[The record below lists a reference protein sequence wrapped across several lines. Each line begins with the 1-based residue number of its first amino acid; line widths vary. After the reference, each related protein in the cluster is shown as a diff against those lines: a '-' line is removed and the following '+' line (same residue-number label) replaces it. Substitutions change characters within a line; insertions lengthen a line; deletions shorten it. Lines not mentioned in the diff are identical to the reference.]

1 MSENYYKILG
11 VDENATKDEIKKAY
25 RALSLK
31 YHPDRT
37 KNDPEKSKMCQKI
50 NEAYEVLSDES
61 RRKEYDMM
69 RTNPFMRMGSHGPM
83 NMNMDIPLNDIFSQF
98 FGGMPGGMPFVP
110 PGAKIHVFHGAG
122 PNFMDMNQIQKP
134 TPIIKTLNV
143 TLEQCYS
150 GCNLPLDIERW
161 IIESGNKIFEH
172 ETLYIT
178 VPKGS
183 DDNEIIILREKGNVA
198 NENAK
203 GDVKIFIKIIN
214 DTSFKRS
221 GLDLIFEKHIS
232 LKDAL
237 CGFSFPLKH
246 INGKTYT
253 LNNSSGSIVTPEYQK
268 LMPGMGMTREQH
280 TGNLIIH
287 FHIDF
292 PEKLTEEQMNKLREI
307 L

>member
-11 VDENATKDEIKKAY
+11 IDENASETEIKKAY
-25 RALSLK
+25 RSLSLK
-31 YHPDRT
+31 YHPDRN
-37 KNDPEKSKMCQKI
+37 KNDPEKVKIYQKM
-50 NEAYEVLSDES
+50 NEAYEVLSDET

-69 RTNPFMRMGSHGPM
+69 RNNPFMKMSSNGAV
-83 NMNMDIPLNDIFSQF
+83 NMDIPLNDIFSQL
-98 FGGMPGGMPFVP
+98 FGGMPFSP
-110 PGAKIHVFHGAG
+110 PHGAKIHVFHGPSFAE
-122 PNFMDMNQIQKP
+122 PFQMQKP

-143 TLEQCYS
+143 TLEQSYT

-161 IIESGNKIFEH
+161 IIENGNKTFEH
-172 ETLYIT
+172 ETLYIP

-183 DDNEIIILREKGNVA
+183 DDNEIIILREKGNVL
-198 NENAK
+198 NENMK
-203 GDVKIFIKIIN
+203 GDVKIFVKIVN
-214 DTSFKRS
+214 DTLFKRS
-221 GLDLIFEKHIS
+221 GLDLVFEKHIS

-237 CGFSFPLKH
+237 CGFSFQLKH
-246 INGKTYT
+246 INGKVYT

-268 LMPGMGMTREQH
+268 MMQGMGMIREQH

-292 PEKLTEEQMNKLREI
+292 PEKLTDAQIAKLREI

>member
-11 VDENATKDEIKKAY
+11 VDENATESEIKKAY
-25 RALSLK
+25 RSLSLK

-37 KNDPEKSKMCQKI
+37 KNDPEKSRMFQKM
-50 NEAYEVLSDES
+50 NEAFEVLGDET

-69 RTNPFMRMGSHGPM
+69 RSNPFMNMGSQ
-83 NMNMDIPLNDIFSQF
+83 NMDIPLNDIFSQF
-98 FGGMPGGMPFVP
+98 FGGMPFP
-110 PGAKIHVFHGAG
+110 PQGAKIHVFHGPGA
-122 PNFMDMNQIQKP
+122 NFADISQMQKP

-143 TLEQCYS
+143 TLEQSYT
-150 GCNLPLDIERW
+150 GCNLPLEIERW
-161 IIESGNKIFEH
+161 IIENGNKTFEQ

-178 VPKGS
+178 IPKGS
-183 DDNEIIILREKGNVA
+183 DDNEIIILREKGNVL

-203 GDVKIFIKIIN
+203 GDVKIFIKITN

-237 CGFSFPLKH
+237 CGFSFQLKH
-246 INGKTYT
+246 INGKIYT

-268 LMPGMGMTREQH
+268 LMPGMGMMRDQH
-280 TGNLIIH
+280 TGNLVIH

-292 PEKLTEEQMNKLREI
+292 PEKLTEDQMNKLREI

>member
-11 VDENATKDEIKKAY
+11 IDENATESEIKKAY
-25 RALSLK
+25 RSLSLK

-37 KNDPEKSKMCQKI
+37 KNDPEKSRLYQKM
-50 NEAYEVLSDES
+50 NEAFEVLGDES

-69 RTNPFMRMGSHGPM
+69 RNNPFMKMSSNGP
-83 NMNMDIPLNDIFSQF
+83 MNMDIPLNDIFSQF

-110 PGAKIHVFHGAG
+110 PGAKIHVFHG
-122 PNFMDMNQIQKP
+122 PNFMDASAMNKP
-134 TPIIKTLNV
+134 SPIIKTLNV
-143 TLEQCYS
+143 TLEQSYT

-161 IIESGNKIFEH
+161 IIEGGNKNMEK

-183 DDNEIIILREKGNVA
+183 DDNEIIILREKGNVL
-198 NENAK
+198 NENIK
-203 GDVKIFIKIIN
+203 GDIKIFIKIVN
-214 DTSFKRS
+214 ETSFKRT
-221 GLDLIFEKHIS
+221 GLDLIYEKHIS

-237 CGFSFPLKH
+237 CGFSFQLKH
-246 INGKTYT
+246 INGKIYT

-268 LMPGMGMTREQH
+268 LMPGMGMMREQH

-292 PEKLTEEQMNKLREI
+292 PEKLTDEQMNKLREI